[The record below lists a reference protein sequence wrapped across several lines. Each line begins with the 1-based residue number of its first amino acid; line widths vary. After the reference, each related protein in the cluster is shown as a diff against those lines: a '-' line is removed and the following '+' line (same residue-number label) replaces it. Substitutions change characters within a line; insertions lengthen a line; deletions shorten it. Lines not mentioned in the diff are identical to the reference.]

1 MFCPRK
7 YGVEVLTLY
16 LVDCCECCTE
26 FLNIDIDT
34 FYSFPLKYN
43 ILRKTLLGYA
53 FMAYA
58 FNTLGIFVNSTES
71 SPPKMWRIGY
81 LVHPLPMEKTHLMS
95 KLRNSVLHLSHPR
108 MQCTQPSTCE
118 NR

>member
-43 ILRKTLLGYA
+43 SLRKTLLGYA

-58 FNTLGIFVNSTES
+58 FNTLGIFVNNMGSIG
-71 SPPKMWRIGY
+71 SP
-81 LVHPLPMEKTHLMS
+81 
-95 KLRNSVLHLSHPR
+95 
-108 MQCTQPSTCE
+108 QF
-118 NR
+118 

>member
-81 LVHPLPMEKTHLMS
+81 LVQCPPTSNGENSFDVKIEELCVASLPSQDAVHPTLNL
-95 KLRNSVLHLSHPR
+95 
-108 MQCTQPSTCE
+108 
-118 NR
+118 